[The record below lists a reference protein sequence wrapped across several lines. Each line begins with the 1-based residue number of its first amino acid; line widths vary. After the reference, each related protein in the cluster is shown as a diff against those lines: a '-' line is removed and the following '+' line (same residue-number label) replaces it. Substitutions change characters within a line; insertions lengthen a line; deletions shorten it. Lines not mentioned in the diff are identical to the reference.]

1 MYQLAEGHSDAH
13 AYTGPE
19 NAGCREQCRQNGW
32 VPAMFV
38 RGDSLINRR
47 ALQDESESTSLH
59 LAADG
64 NHCDVLELLLKNGAQ
79 MELKVFLN

>member
-1 MYQLAEGHSDAH
+1 
-13 AYTGPE
+13 
-19 NAGCREQCRQNGW
+19 
-32 VPAMFV
+32 VPGTVSTKWLGASHV
-38 RGDSLINRR
+38 GAGDSLINRR